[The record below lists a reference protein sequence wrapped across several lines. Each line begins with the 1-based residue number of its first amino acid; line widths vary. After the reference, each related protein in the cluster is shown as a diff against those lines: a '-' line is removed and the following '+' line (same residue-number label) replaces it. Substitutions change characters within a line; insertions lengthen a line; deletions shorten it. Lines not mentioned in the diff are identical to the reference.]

1 MTQRTPQEATQKSTQ
16 QTARVT
22 LGEQGEQVAV
32 DYLESLG
39 WRVLDRNWRCPI
51 GELDV
56 VAYDAASEQIV
67 FVEVKTRAT
76 AFFGRPVEAVKP
88 AKLRRLYRL
97 GAAWAAAQHTRLQVI
112 RVDLVG
118 VVIAEGHVDDVE
130 HLREV
135 TP

>member
-1 MTQRTPQEATQKSTQ
+1 MSKQTDTT
-16 QTARVT
+16 TARAT
-22 LGEQGEQVAV
+22 LGQRGEQVAV
-32 DYLESLG
+32 DYLKSLG
-39 WRVLDRNWRCPI
+39 WRVMDRNWRCPV

-56 VAYDAASEQIV
+56 VAYDPAAEQIV

-88 AKLRRLYRL
+88 DKLRRLYRL
-97 GAAWAAAQHTRLQVI
+97 GSAWAAARGLRFHVV

-118 VVIAEGHVDDVE
+118 VVIADGHVADVE

>member
-1 MTQRTPQEATQKSTQ
+1 MTER
-16 QTARVT
+16 TARRSV
-22 LGEQGEQVAV
+22 GERGEQVAV
-32 DYLESLG
+32 DYLTSLG
-39 WRVLDRNWRCPI
+39 WRVLDRNWRCPL

-56 VAYDAASEQIV
+56 VGFDPATEQVV

-76 AFFGRPVEAVKP
+76 AFFGRPVEAVRP
-88 AKLRRLYRL
+88 DKLRRLYRL
-97 GAAWAAAQHTRLQVI
+97 GAAWAAAHHTRLNVV

-118 VVIAEGHVDDVE
+118 VVLTDGHVVDVE